1 MASPAVLIRAERTC
15 LAKPDT
21 APRTQVAQ
29 QVGCSALR
37 MSHARNPHARTT
49 RCPPAALPGSV
60 PRRTKNRRSALHAP
74 ERRAAHCRL
83 RTRFG
88 CRLIA
93 HLGTPPGLARPR
105 RKFRHKNPMHQ
116 GSGPPRAAQAGRLR
130 GVKKSARRTSCT
142 RTTASRCTKPA
153 TARNPRLHETRDA
166 RLCLPYRQR
175 DAHETGRSEPR
186 RAACGTVPS
195 HATESHR
202 KRNETIMRRA
212 RRPSPSPQSP
222 NLQRRSDVASVPV
235 APRPATARQH
245 PGWPCP
251 AEPRRHTLE
260 NDVCRM
266 SP

>member
-37 MSHARNPHARTT
+37 ISHARNPHARTT

-105 RKFRHKNPMHQ
+105 RKFRHENPMHQ
-116 GSGPPRAAQAGRLR
+116 GSGPPPRRPGR
-130 GVKKSARRTSCT
+130 SAARREEIRKENLMHQNNRQPVHET
-142 RTTASRCTKPA
+142 RDCTKPA
-153 TARNPRLHETRDA
+153 TARNPR
-166 RLCLPYRQR
+166 
-175 DAHETGRSEPR
+175 
-186 RAACGTVPS
+186 RAAVSPIQATRCPRDRPIRTAPRCVRHRPIARDGIPQKTKRDD
-195 HATESHR
+195 HAT
-202 KRNETIMRRA
+202 
-212 RRPSPSPQSP
+212 RPSPQ
-222 NLQRRSDVASVPV
+222 PV
-235 APRPATARQH
+235 APV
-245 PGWPCP
+245 
-251 AEPRRHTLE
+251 AEP
-260 NDVCRM
+260 
-266 SP
+266 SAPI